1 MRGGGERK
9 KARPGVPLHLG
20 VGRAIIARVGPC
32 GRGADH
38 LPRDL
43 APQLPDPGFHR
54 AADFRSSAAIPGGR
68 LSEPAFGWDQSVFRR
83 RVPNG
88 EVREKTDR
96 SNKGSMRVPLSCTA
110 AVGHE
115 KMCALPTARR
125 PGSMR
130 QRYGGAK
137 ALSRGR
143 SIFSTNRGKNAP
155 SYYIR
160 QLP

>member
-1 MRGGGERK
+1 MRGGVNAK
-9 KARPGVPLHLG
+9 RPAPGCHYTSEWAVRLL
-20 VGRAIIARVGPC
+20 ARVGPC

-160 QLP
+160 HHP